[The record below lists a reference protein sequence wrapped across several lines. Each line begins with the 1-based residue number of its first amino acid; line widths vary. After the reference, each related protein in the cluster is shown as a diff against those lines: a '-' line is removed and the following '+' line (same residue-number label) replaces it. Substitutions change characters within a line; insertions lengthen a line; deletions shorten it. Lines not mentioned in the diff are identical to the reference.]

1 MKTFKKPKTNFFAL
15 YNKNIQSAHT
25 VEFTMKS
32 NNTVD
37 IATWYNAPMGVTS
50 ELHIDI
56 KDARQ
61 HYKEL
66 LTQGYTTNHD

>member
-25 VEFTMKS
+25 IEFTMKS

-37 IATWYNAPMGVTS
+37 IATWYNTPME
-50 ELHIDI
+50 ELS
-56 KDARQ
+56 
-61 HYKEL
+61 
-66 LTQGYTTNHD
+66 